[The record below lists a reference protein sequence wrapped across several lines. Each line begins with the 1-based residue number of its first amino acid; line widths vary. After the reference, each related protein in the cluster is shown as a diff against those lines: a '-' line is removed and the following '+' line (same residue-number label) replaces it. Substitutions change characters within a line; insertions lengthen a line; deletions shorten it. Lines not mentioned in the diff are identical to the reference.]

1 MEQITVQASQSSY
14 NVSVGAGIRHNL
26 AAFLPKPY
34 QSVFVVTDT
43 SIAPHYLDEYVA
55 SLQPAAN
62 VTVKIIEPGEAA
74 KSKDMYFE
82 LLDSMF
88 EAGLDRKALVLAL
101 GGGVIG
107 DLAGFVASTYMRGI
121 DFVQLPTTILAHDSS
136 VGGKVAINHE
146 TGKNLIG
153 SFYPPT
159 AVVYDVETISTLP
172 EKEVRSGYA
181 ELMKEAYIG
190 DIDFLHEL
198 LERKQLDKENQAQLI
213 RDLSHGIQV
222 KTKIVEADEKE
233 NDLRKFLNLG
243 HTLGHAIE
251 AEAGYGTFTHGEAV
265 AIGML
270 FALELSEEKFGTDLQ
285 LDAFRSWLE
294 RNEYPLQLPEFSAE
308 RLIKRMQMDKKS
320 ENKEVHMVLLRE
332 IGKPVTEKV
341 DHDTL
346 SRAVTSFLERM
357 SRA

>member
-1 MEQITVQASQSSY
+1 MEQITVKASQSSY
-14 NVSVGAGIRHNL
+14 QVSVGAGIRHKL
-26 AAFLPKPY
+26 AEFLPKSY
-34 QSVFVVTDT
+34 QNVFIVSDT
-43 SIAPHYLDEYVA
+43 SIAPHYLDDYIA
-55 SLQPAAN
+55 SLLPTAK
-62 VTVKIIEPGEAA
+62 VTKKIIEPGEAA
-74 KSKDMYFE
+74 KSKDMYFDI
-82 LLDSMF
+82 LDSMF
-88 EAGLDRKALVLAL
+88 EAQLDRKALVLAL

-121 DFVQLPTTILAHDSS
+121 DFIQLPTTILAHDSS

-153 SFYPPT
+153 SFYPPV
-159 AVVYDVETISTLP
+159 AVVYDVDTIKTLP

-181 ELMKEAYIG
+181 ELIKEAYIG
-190 DIDFLHEL
+190 DAAFLDQLFARE
-198 LERKQLDKENQAQLI
+198 KLDKENEDQLI
-213 RDLSHGIQV
+213 KDLSLGIKV

-270 FALELSEEKFGTDLQ
+270 FALELSEKRFGADLR
-285 LDAFRSWLE
+285 LNEFRSWLE
-294 RNEYPLQLPEFSAE
+294 RNQYPLHVPDFPAE

-320 ENKEVHMVLLRE
+320 ENGEVHMVLLQE
-332 IGKPVTEKV
+332 IGYPVTEKI
-341 DHDTL
+341 DHGQL
-346 SRAVTSFLERM
+346 HEAVTSFLERM
-357 SRA
+357 SSV

>member
-1 MEQITVQASQSSY
+1 MEQITVKASQSSY
-14 NVSVGAGIRHNL
+14 KVSVGAGIRHKL
-26 AAFLPKPY
+26 AAFLPKVY
-34 QSVFVVTDT
+34 SNIFIVSDT
-43 SIAPHYLDEYVA
+43 SIAPHYLDDYAA
-55 SLQPAAN
+55 SLLPEAK
-62 VTVKIIEPGEAA
+62 VTKKIIEPGEAA
-74 KSKDMYFE
+74 KSKDMYFDI
-82 LLDSMF
+82 LDSMF
-88 EAGLDRKALVLAL
+88 EAQLDRKALVLAL

-153 SFYPPT
+153 SFYPPV
-159 AVVYDVETISTLP
+159 AVVYDVDTITTLP

-181 ELMKEAYIG
+181 ELIKEAYIG
-190 DIDFLHEL
+190 DAAFLDAL
-198 LERKQLDKENQAQLI
+198 LSRKQLDKENQNQLI
-213 RDLSHGIQV
+213 QDLSLGIKV

-270 FALELSEEKFGTDLQ
+270 FALELSEKRFGADLQ
-285 LDAFRSWLE
+285 LGEFRSWLE
-294 RNEYPLQLPEFSAE
+294 RNQYPLQLPDLSAE
-308 RLIKRMQMDKKS
+308 RLIARMQMDKKS
-320 ENKEVHMVLLRE
+320 ENKEVHMVLLQD
-332 IGKPVTEKV
+332 IGSPVTEKV

-346 SRAVTSFLERM
+346 LQAVVSFLERM
-357 SRA
+357 RSV

>member
-1 MEQITVQASQSSY
+1 MEQITVKASQSSY
-14 NVSVGAGIRHNL
+14 KVSVGAGIRHRL
-26 AAFLPKPY
+26 ADFLPKTY
-34 QSVFVVTDT
+34 QNVFIVSDT
-43 SIAPHYLDEYVA
+43 RIAPHYLDDYIA
-55 SLQPAAN
+55 SLLPNAK
-62 VTVKIIEPGEAA
+62 VTKKIIEPGEAA
-74 KSKDMYFE
+74 KSKEMYFDI
-82 LLDSMF
+82 LDSMF
-88 EAGLDRKALVLAL
+88 EAQLDRKSLVLAL

-121 DFVQLPTTILAHDSS
+121 DFIQLPTTILAHDSS

-153 SFYPPT
+153 SFYPPV
-159 AVVYDVETISTLP
+159 AVVYDVDTITTLP

-181 ELMKEAYIG
+181 ELIKEAYIG
-190 DIDFLHEL
+190 DGAFLDQLFARE
-198 LERKQLDKENQAQLI
+198 KLDKGNQDQLI
-213 RDLSHGIQV
+213 KDLSSGIKV

-233 NDLRKFLNLG
+233 NDMRKFLNLG

-270 FALELSEEKFGTDLQ
+270 FALELSEKRFGANLL
-285 LDAFRSWLE
+285 LDEFQSWLE
-294 RNEYPLQLPEFSAE
+294 RNQYPLYLPDLSAA
-308 RLIKRMQMDKKS
+308 RLVTRMQMDKKS

-332 IGKPVTEKV
+332 IGQPVTEKV

-346 SRAVTSFLERM
+346 FDAVTSFLERM
-357 SRA
+357 SRT

>member
-1 MEQITVQASQSSY
+1 MEQITVKASQSSY
-14 NVSVGAGIRHNL
+14 KVSVGAGIRHKL
-26 AAFLPKPY
+26 SEFLPKSY
-34 QSVFVVTDT
+34 QNVFVISDT
-43 SIAPHYLDEYVA
+43 SIAPHYLDDYVS
-55 SLQPAAN
+55 SLLPDAKI
-62 VTVKIIEPGEAA
+62 TKKIIEPGEAA
-74 KSKDMYFE
+74 KSKGMYFDI
-82 LLDSMF
+82 LDSMF
-88 EAGLDRKALVLAL
+88 EAELDRKALVLAL

-153 SFYPPT
+153 SFYPPV
-159 AVVYDVETISTLP
+159 AVVYDVDTITTLP

-181 ELMKEAYIG
+181 ELIKEAYIG
-190 DIDFLHEL
+190 NADFLSQL
-198 LERKQLDKENQAQLI
+198 LERKKLDKENEEQLI
-213 RDLSHGIQV
+213 EDLSLGIRV

-270 FALELSEEKFGTDLQ
+270 FALELSERRFGADLR
-285 LDAFRSWLE
+285 LGEFRSWME
-294 RNEYPLQLPEFSAE
+294 RNDYPMHLPDLSAE
-308 RLIKRMQMDKKS
+308 RLVIRMQMDKKS

-332 IGKPVTEKV
+332 IGDPVTEKV

-346 SRAVTSFLERM
+346 HNAVTSFLERM
-357 SRA
+357 RRA